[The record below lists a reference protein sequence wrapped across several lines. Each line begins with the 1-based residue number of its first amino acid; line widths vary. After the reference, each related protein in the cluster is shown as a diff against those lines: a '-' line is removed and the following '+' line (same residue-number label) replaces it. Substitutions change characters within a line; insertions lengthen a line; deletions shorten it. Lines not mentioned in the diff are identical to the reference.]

1 MITIGL
7 VRFIGSISSALQV
20 LEKYKDIN
28 VKTFL
33 TSAVTYG
40 TYNGGK
46 GRPFSAKLAD
56 VYEDY
61 LCNMLD
67 VAVNEIL

>member
-7 VRFIGSISSALQV
+7 VRFIDSISSALQV

-46 GRPFSAKLAD
+46 GRPFSAKL
-56 VYEDY
+56 EGHR
-61 LCNMLD
+61 
-67 VAVNEIL
+67 VATLVKNVTHDGNDL